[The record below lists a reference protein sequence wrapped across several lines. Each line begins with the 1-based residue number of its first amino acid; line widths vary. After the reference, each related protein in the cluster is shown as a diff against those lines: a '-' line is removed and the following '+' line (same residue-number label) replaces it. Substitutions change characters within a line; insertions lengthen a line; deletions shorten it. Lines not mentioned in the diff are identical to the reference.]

1 MSSYNEFKQD
11 VKGWTPT
18 ILFMVGLHF
27 IFKIIVFIFTLGL
40 VYFFKSKKTNNNY
53 YKV

>member
-1 MSSYNEFKQD
+1 MSGYNELKKD
-11 VKGWTPT
+11 LKEWTPT

-27 IFKIIVFIFTLGL
+27 IFKIIVFVFTLGL
-40 VYFFKSKKTNNNY
+40 VYYFKSKRINGKY